1 MHLSWRQKIDHILWG
16 NPAPETLVHL
26 LIRICE
32 VANPCLFLLPSSH
45 ASPFSITE
53 HQNYFGI
60 DESLGPVAVSVRRE
74 KVEDPK
80 EKEGPQFNY
89 RVVFRTSEVLGAV
102 ASALGWTLVTAWVVS
117 YSVLLLLSMLI
128 KHQLR

>member
-1 MHLSWRQKIDHILWG
+1 MWEILHQRPWCVFWTRYASCKI
-16 NPAPETLVHL
+16 PV
-26 LIRICE
+26 
-32 VANPCLFLLPSSH
+32 LFLLPSSH
-45 ASPFSITE
+45 ASTFSITE

-89 RVVFRTSEVLGAV
+89 RVVFRTSEVLGARGV
-102 ASALGWTLVTAWVVS
+102 CPGLDLWSPLGLFPTVCCF
-117 YSVLLLLSMLI
+117 YC
-128 KHQLR
+128 QC